1 MLFTCCTFAVATK
14 LGNSSRMATEREP
27 AEAKIVVDDFDG
39 DGREVWDHLRARLY
53 IDDVPTHKITFGLSH
68 LDFMTSN
75 TESVDDIDEIW
86 DRAIEEMSRRLVAE
100 LTYAGLVRFT
110 NPINVQSHLTSLRVE
125 TPRRGLR
132 KPGTVLGTFEI

>member
-1 MLFTCCTFAVATK
+1 
-14 LGNSSRMATEREP
+14 MATEREP

-39 DGREVWDHLRARLY
+39 DGREVWDHLRARLF
-53 IDDVPTHKITFGLSH
+53 IDDVPTHKVTFGLSH
-68 LDFMTSN
+68 LDFMTAN
-75 TESVDDIDEIW
+75 TESVDDIDDVW

-110 NPINVQSHLTSLRVE
+110 NPINVQSHLTSLGVE